1 MEWFFIVGPKDGG
14 MGMSQQSTDVAHFQV
29 ENIGGIGETSVDIP
43 PGVTVLTGKNATNRT
58 SFLQS
63 IMAAMGSDQATL
75 KGDADTGSVE
85 LSIGGESYERRLKR
99 TGGTVQFEGES
110 YLDDPA
116 VADVFAFLLETNEA
130 RRSVARGDDLREI
143 IMRPVDI
150 DEIKRDIR
158 QLEEQKGEINDEI
171 AKIESRKRDLPDLEQ
186 RRGDIR
192 DSISEK
198 RDQLAE
204 KEDEIDSN
212 SRDIEE
218 SRKEQE
224 ELEAKLDELRSTRS
238 DLESVRRQIETQ
250 EESISSLQQERQ
262 ELDSELAELP
272 ETPMG
277 EHQHL
282 DDEIGRL
289 REQRQSLNTEISDLQ
304 SLIQYN
310 EERLEEGD
318 YGVVQSLDDEQEATA
333 DAVTDQLLADDEES
347 VVCWTC
353 GSTVEREQIEETVT
367 RLQDLRREKVE
378 ALNELKSE
386 LDDLKSQ
393 QREAE
398 QQQRRRDDVQGQ
410 IEDIETELERREEQI
425 ESLKERRESLTD
437 EVESLETE
445 VDNLESEDFD
455 DILSLHKEAN
465 QLEFEIDSLESD
477 LDSVTDEIEEIEA
490 MLDRA
495 DDLRA
500 ERDELVDQLTDKRTK
515 IDQIEA
521 GAVEEF
527 NEHMDAILDIMEY
540 ENLERIWIE
549 RVERTVR
556 EGRQKVDKTAFELH
570 IVRTT
575 ENGAAYEDT
584 IEHLSESEREV
595 TGLIFALAGYLVHD
609 LHEIVPFMLLDSLE
623 AIDSNRIAE
632 LVEYFSD
639 YAQYLVVALLPED
652 AQALDEEFHRI
663 TSI

>member
-1 MEWFFIVGPKDGG
+1 MRIVFIVGTGSTH
-14 MGMSQQSTDVAHFQV
+14 MGMSQQTSDVAHFHV
-29 ENIGGIGETSVDIP
+29 ENVGGIGETSVDIP

-110 YLDDPA
+110 YLDDPT

-158 QLEEQKGEINDEI
+158 KLEKEKGNINDEL
-171 AKIESRKRDLPDLEQ
+171 AKIESKKRDLPDLEQ
-186 RRGDIR
+186 ERGEIQDKIT
-192 DSISEK
+192 EK
-198 RDQLAE
+198 REELAD
-204 KEDEIDSN
+204 KEEEIDSN

-224 ELEAKLDELRSTRS
+224 ALEDKLDELRSTRS

-250 EESISSLQQERQ
+250 EESVSSLKQERQ
-262 ELDSELAELP
+262 ELESELAELP

-277 EHQHL
+277 DHQQL
-282 DDEIGRL
+282 DDEISRL
-289 REQRQSLNTEISDLQ
+289 RDQRQSLNTEISDLQ

-353 GSTVEREQIEETVT
+353 GSTVDREQIEETVA
-367 RLQDLRREKVE
+367 RLQDLRQEKVE
-378 ALNELKSE
+378 TLNELKSE
-386 LDDLKSQ
+386 LDDLKSR
-393 QREAE
+393 QREAKQ
-398 QQQRRRDDVQGQ
+398 QQQRREDAQQQIDDV
-410 IEDIETELERREEQI
+410 ETELERREEQI
-425 ESLKERRESLTD
+425 DSLKEQRESLTE
-437 EVESLETE
+437 EVEALEDD
-445 VDNLESEDFD
+445 VDDLESEDFD

-477 LDSVTDEIEEIEA
+477 LDDVTDEIEEIEG
-490 MLDRA
+490 MLERA

-575 ENGAAYEDT
+575 DNGAAYEDT

-609 LHEIVPFMLLDSLE
+609 LHETVPFMLLDSLE

-632 LVEYFSD
+632 LVEYFAD

-652 AQALDEEFHRI
+652 AQALDDEFHRI

>member
-1 MEWFFIVGPKDGG
+1 
-14 MGMSQQSTDVAHFQV
+14 MGMSQQTSDVAHFHV
-29 ENIGGIGETSVDIP
+29 ENVGGIGETSVDIP

-110 YLDDPA
+110 YLDDPT

-158 QLEEQKGEINDEI
+158 KLEKEKGNINDEL
-171 AKIESRKRDLPDLEQ
+171 AKIESKKRDLPDLEQ
-186 RRGDIR
+186 ERGEIQDKITK
-192 DSISEK
+192 K
-198 RDQLAE
+198 REELAD
-204 KEDEIDSN
+204 KEEEIDSN

-224 ELEAKLDELRSTRS
+224 ALEDKLDELRSTRS

-250 EESISSLQQERQ
+250 EESVSSLKQERQ
-262 ELDSELAELP
+262 ELESELAELP

-277 EHQHL
+277 DHQQL
-282 DDEIGRL
+282 DDEISRL
-289 REQRQSLNTEISDLQ
+289 RDQRQSLNTEISDLQ

-353 GSTVEREQIEETVT
+353 GSTVDREQIEETVA
-367 RLQDLRREKVE
+367 RLQDLRQEKVE
-378 ALNELKSE
+378 TLNELKSE
-386 LDDLKSQ
+386 LDDLKSR
-393 QREAE
+393 QREAKQ
-398 QQQRRRDDVQGQ
+398 QQQRREDAQQQIDDV
-410 IEDIETELERREEQI
+410 ETELERREEQI
-425 ESLKERRESLTD
+425 DSLKEQRESLTE
-437 EVESLETE
+437 EVEALEDD
-445 VDNLESEDFD
+445 VDDLESEDFD

-477 LDSVTDEIEEIEA
+477 LDDVTDEIEEIEG
-490 MLDRA
+490 MLERA

-575 ENGAAYEDT
+575 DNGAAYEDT

-609 LHEIVPFMLLDSLE
+609 LHETVPFMLLDSLE

-632 LVEYFSD
+632 LVEYFAD

-652 AQALDEEFHRI
+652 AQALDDEFHRI

>member
-1 MEWFFIVGPKDGG
+1 
-14 MGMSQQSTDVAHFQV
+14 MGMSQQSSDVAQFHV
-29 ENIGGIGETSVDIP
+29 ENIGGISETSVDIP

-63 IMAAMGSDQATL
+63 IMAVMGSNQATL

-85 LSIGGESYERRLKR
+85 LSIGGQSYERRLKR
-99 TGGTVQFEGES
+99 TGGTVQFEDGG

-130 RRSVARGDDLREI
+130 RQSVARGDDLREI

-150 DEIKRDIR
+150 DEIKHEIR
-158 QLEEQKGEINDEI
+158 QLEEEKGEINDEL
-171 AKIESRKRDLPDLEQ
+171 AEIESKKRDLPDLEQ
-186 RRGDIR
+186 QKSKIQDQ
-192 DSISEK
+192 ISEK
-198 RDQLAE
+198 RDELAE
-204 KEDEIDSN
+204 KEDDIDSN

-224 ELEAKLDELRSTRS
+224 ELEDKLDELRSTRS

-250 EESISSLQQERQ
+250 EESISSLKQERQ
-262 ELDSELAELP
+262 ELESELSDLP

-282 DDEIGRL
+282 DDEISRL
-289 REQRQSLNTEISDLQ
+289 RDQRQALNTEISDLQ

-310 EERLEEGD
+310 EERLEEED
-318 YGVVQSLDDEQEATA
+318 YGVIQSLDDEQGEPA
-333 DAVTDQLLADDEES
+333 DAVTDRLLDDDES
-347 VVCWTC
+347 IVCWTC

-367 RLQDLRREKVE
+367 RLQDLRQEKVE
-378 ALNELKSE
+378 ALNDLKSE

-398 QQQRRRDDVQGQ
+398 RQQQRREDVQGQ
-410 IEDIETELERREEQI
+410 IEDIETELERREDQI
-425 ESLKERRESLTD
+425 DSLKERRESLTD
-437 EVESLETE
+437 QVQTLEEE
-445 VDNLESEDFD
+445 VDDLESEDFD

-477 LDSVTDEIEEIEA
+477 LDDISSEIESIEEL
-490 MLDRA
+490 LDRA

-500 ERDELVDQLTDKRTK
+500 ERDELVEELTDKRTK

-556 EGRQKVDKTAFELH
+556 EGRQKVDRTAFELH

-575 ENGAAYEDT
+575 DNGAAYEDT

-609 LHEIVPFMLLDSLE
+609 LHETVPFMLLDSLE
-623 AIDSNRIAE
+623 AIDSSRIAE
-632 LVEYFSD
+632 LVAYFAD

-652 AQALDEEFHRI
+652 AQALDAEFHRI